1 MISLLPL
8 SLIVCWL
15 FGCPSCA
22 QEPGSARPV
31 RIDCTLTLAIGGML
45 NSYRLFLDLLSTIIA
60 AGLHLFYDG
69 QSLPR
74 DVRARVSVTSITTDN
89 SNSGL
94 ACLYSSTTAR
104 SGRDNI
110 MWFLNG
116 TELDRRVRGDSWQ
129 SYLGWSVTVGVHQTY
144 PTALLKRDA
153 HTAATEGVFTCCRE
167 ELSVVVGIYYPS
179 K

>member
-1 MISLLPL
+1 MYLLY
-8 SLIVCWL
+8 
-15 FGCPSCA
+15 G
-22 QEPGSARPV
+22 
-31 RIDCTLTLAIGGML
+31 
-45 NSYRLFLDLLSTIIA
+45 
-60 AGLHLFYDG
+60 G

-74 DVRARVSVTSITTDN
+74 DGSAHVTVTSITTDD

-94 ACLYSSTTAR
+94 ACLYSSATAR
-104 SGRDNI
+104 SGRDIDI

-116 TELDRRVRGDSWQ
+116 TELDRRARGDSWQ

-144 PTALLKRDA
+144 PTALLKRDV
-153 HTAATEGVFTCCRE
+153 HTIVTEGVTCRRE

>member
-1 MISLLPL
+1 MRYVIAVGLYLL
-8 SLIVCWL
+8 
-15 FGCPSCA
+15 
-22 QEPGSARPV
+22 
-31 RIDCTLTLAIGGML
+31 
-45 NSYRLFLDLLSTIIA
+45 
-60 AGLHLFYDG
+60 YDG

-74 DVRARVSVTSITTDN
+74 DGSTHVTVTSITTDD

-104 SGRDNI
+104 SGSYIGI

-116 TELDRRVRGDSWQ
+116 TELERRARDSWQ

-153 HTAATEGVFTCCRE
+153 HTVATEGVFTCRRE

>member
-1 MISLLPL
+1 
-8 SLIVCWL
+8 
-15 FGCPSCA
+15 
-22 QEPGSARPV
+22 
-31 RIDCTLTLAIGGML
+31 ML
-45 NSYRLFLDLLSTIIA
+45 NSYRLFLDPYLSTNIA
-60 AGLHLFYDG
+60 VGLYLLYYDG

-74 DVRARVSVTSITTDN
+74 DVRARVSVTSITTDD

-94 ACLYSSTTAR
+94 ACLYSSSTAR
-104 SGRDNI
+104 SGRDIDI

-116 TELDRRVRGDSWQ
+116 TELDRRARDSWQ

-153 HTAATEGVFTCCRE
+153 HTVATEGNFTCRRE
-167 ELSVVVGIYYPS
+167 ELSVIVGIYYPS